1 MWVTAPSKYV
11 KGKVNMKCV
20 YLGNCQ
26 IGKQSCPTS
35 FPWQFRF
42 LGNGETGLGS
52 TGHVNRKCPDFVSV
66 YIYISNYDKNRQR
79 LSEMCLIFSHLS
91 NYTKMEK
98 CMVGAKGQCG

>member
-1 MWVTAPSKYV
+1 MSVTAPSKYA

-26 IGKQSCPTS
+26 IGKQSCPGHFIPMAIS
-35 FPWQFRF
+35 FVGKWGNWPRIDRSREPKIPRFR
-42 LGNGETGLGS
+42 E
-52 TGHVNRKCPDFVSV
+52 
-66 YIYISNYDKNRQR
+66 YIHISNYDKNRQR
-79 LSEMCLIFSHLS
+79 LNEMCLIFSHLS